1 MLETIE
7 RHPMLNQSARALI
20 ASDACAHLVTLDAE
34 GNPQVT
40 LAWAGVE
47 EDEIVIGTLFDQ
59 RKLGNIRSD
68 PRVTISFE
76 TDRQNEMGLLE
87 HLIIYGRARVTEGGA
102 PELLQRLA
110 RVHLGPDVTF
120 PPMPDPPP
128 GFVTRISVDKV
139 AGVGPWT

>member
-1 MLETIE
+1 M
-7 RHPMLNQSARALI
+7 
-20 ASDACAHLVTLDAE
+20 
-34 GNPQVT
+34 T
-40 LAWAGVE
+40 LAWAGIE

-76 TDRQNEMGLLE
+76 SDRQNEMGLLE

-110 RVHLGPDVTF
+110 RVHLGTSITF